1 MLKNERG
8 AVLPFVLLTMLVTQ
22 LLFFSFL
29 TIYEN
34 QMQTYIL
41 LKNHYQSQA
50 LLGLTER
57 QLNEDA
63 SLSKITFNIGEVK
76 IQRLGE
82 KNYQITSQLE
92 NGYSETQVVDFHI
105 EEKDEN

>member
-41 LKNHYQSQA
+41 LKNHYQSQT
-50 LLGLTER
+50 LLGLTES
-57 QLNEDA
+57 QLNEGF
-63 SLSKITFNIGEVK
+63 SLSKITFNIGEVR

-82 KNYQITSQLE
+82 KNYQLTSHLK
-92 NGYSETQVVDFHI
+92 NGYSETQVVNFDI